1 MFFVSEEFLRRY
13 EETGEIASSTL
24 GEVAPLGQSLFPAET
39 EAERLP
45 KSKRGPAKKQSS

>member
-13 EETGEIASSTL
+13 QQTGEIAPSTL
-24 GEVAPLGQSLFPAET
+24 GEVTPVGQSLFPAEQ

-45 KSKRGPAKKQSS
+45 KSKRGPQRQP